1 VRGAAADRE
10 LRRLGEAA
18 VSALLCS
25 GIRRHSS
32 SSHARAV
39 HGEADLAPSL
49 LPSRRA
55 APAPSAGEGGEA
67 ARRAAVPP
75 PLPPPALI
83 PPPPIPAAVA
93 PASARA
99 WAARSV
105 DGADGRAWAAC
116 GLAAAAAPLLRLELV
131 SPRPCPAAAPARRGG
146 DSTPSPLSLGA
157 GRHKLEQGRR
167 RGGLRAAWRADR
179 ARARSHGTGGF
190 PVELPPLASRGS
202 RGGVASRGGRGGAAS
217 GADAARR
224 PRRGGAD
231 APRRGSRVVAGQPRP
246 GGRGKDGASTE
257 VNAMAR
263 RGGRGERERADGWV
277 RFLQGQRRLFM
288 WCGVLE
294 TKIKEWSVLCTI
306 SKSGVC
312 CSQIHNLGMCHIPI
326 SLD

>member
-1 VRGAAADRE
+1 
-10 LRRLGEAA
+10 
-18 VSALLCS
+18 
-25 GIRRHSS
+25 
-32 SSHARAV
+32 
-39 HGEADLAPSL
+39 
-49 LPSRRA
+49 
-55 APAPSAGEGGEA
+55 
-67 ARRAAVPP
+67 VPP
-75 PLPPPALI
+75 PLPPPERAGRQRGGPPCRPLSLRRPSSLHLLSRRPWHRRLRGRGRHAVWTEQTGGRGRRAGSPPRRRPCFGWSSSRRGPALLLLQL
-83 PPPPIPAAVA
+83 V
-93 PASARA
+93 
-99 WAARSV
+99 
-105 DGADGRAWAAC
+105 
-116 GLAAAAAPLLRLELV
+116 AAATAPLLP
-131 SPRPCPAAAPARRGG
+131 SPSGRDGASSSRGG
-146 DSTPSPLSLGA
+146 GGGGP
-157 GRHKLEQGRR
+157 R

-277 RFLQGQRRLFM
+277 RFLQGQRRHFM

-312 CSQIHNLGMCHIPI
+312 LVQIHSLAVSHTQI
-326 SLD
+326 SLTFLS